1 MRILWVAV
9 LCLAFAPLALT
20 QNSDEPPS
28 RDDVILYLQ
37 TMHSHDMMRRIMEV
51 QSASMQELLTQQ
63 LSKDG
68 KVPPDFATHFKKAM
82 DDMIQG
88 MPVDEM
94 TQAMIPAYQ
103 KHFTKGD
110 IEAMNGF
117 YSSPV
122 GQKVLQELPTVT
134 QEGMQA
140 MMPMLSEYLA
150 VWKVRMQ
157 QEFKSTQKST
167 AAAAPDS
174 SPKN

>member
-1 MRILWVAV
+1 
-9 LCLAFAPLALT
+9 
-20 QNSDEPPS
+20 
-28 RDDVILYLQ
+28 
-37 TMHSHDMMRRIMEV
+37 
-51 QSASMQELLTQQ
+51 
-63 LSKDG
+63 
-68 KVPPDFATHFKKAM
+68 M

-150 VWKVRMQ
+150 IWKVRMQ